1 MPFKKK
7 KQIYGDLI
15 KEFRPTIRGLLI
27 EILRQKLFNLKRAKQ
42 TIYNPGSVF
51 IPETDKFSYLPL
63 TYLALVQDGTVVELI
78 RVNIEAAK
86 ILTSKKTK
94 FIEFDPKETVVKK
107 GMTYLNKVFI
117 ESQEDDKKD

>member
-15 KEFRPTIRGLLI
+15 KEFKPTIRGLLI
-27 EILRQKLFNLKRAKQ
+27 QILRQKLFDLKRTKQ
-42 TIYNPGSVF
+42 VIYNPGSVF

-63 TYLALVQDGTVVELI
+63 TYLALVQNGVVVELI

-86 ILTSKKTK
+86 ILTAKNTK
-94 FIEFDPKETVVKK
+94 FVEFDPKETVVKK
-107 GMTYLNKVFI
+107 GSKYVNKKFTEGI
-117 ESQEDDKKD
+117 ADDKKD

>member
-15 KEFRPTIRGLLI
+15 KEFRPTIRSLLL
-27 EILRQKLFNLKRAKQ
+27 EILKQKLFNLRRAKQ
-42 TIYNPGSVF
+42 TVYNPGSVF

-63 TYLALVQDGTVVELI
+63 TYLALVQNGVVVELI

-94 FIEFDPKETVVKK
+94 FIEFDPKEIAVKK
-107 GMTYLNKVFI
+107 GMTYLDKAFI

>member
-15 KEFRPTIRGLLI
+15 KEFRPTIRGLIL

-63 TYLALVQDGTVVELI
+63 TYLALVQDGVVVELI
-78 RVNIEAAK
+78 RVNIDAAK
-86 ILTSKKTK
+86 ILTDKNTK
-94 FIEFDPKETVVKK
+94 FVEFDPKETVVKK
-107 GMTYLNKVFI
+107 GSKYVNKKFS
-117 ESQEDDKKD
+117 EGQEDDKKD

>member
-27 EILRQKLFNLKRAKQ
+27 ELLRQKLFNLKRTKQ
-42 TIYNPGSVF
+42 DIYNPGSVF

-63 TYLALVQDGTVVELI
+63 TYLALVQDGVVVEMI
-78 RVNIEAAK
+78 RVNIDATK
-86 ILTSKKTK
+86 VLTSKKTK
-94 FIEFDPKETVVKK
+94 FVEFDPKETIVKK
-107 GMTYLNKVFI
+107 GYKYMNKTFSEGQV
-117 ESQEDDKKD
+117 DDKKD

>member
-15 KEFRPTIRGLLI
+15 KEFKPTIRGLLLQ
-27 EILRQKLFNLKRAKQ
+27 ILREKLFNLKRTKQ
-42 TIYNPGSVF
+42 DVYNPGSVF

-63 TYLALVQDGTVVELI
+63 TYMALVQDNTVVELI
-78 RVNIEAAK
+78 RVNIDAAK
-86 ILTSKKTK
+86 ILTSKKTR
-94 FIEFDPKETVVKK
+94 FVEFDPKEVVVKK
-107 GMTYLNKVFI
+107 GMTYLHKAFI